1 MKYSNAVKWALLGL
15 ALAAAGCGGVI
26 PALRCWLL

>member
-15 ALAAAGCGGVI
+15 ALAAAGCDENETTTPVT
-26 PALRCWLL
+26 